1 MVNEL
6 YILLNDG
13 TEHFWQEIYN
23 DLSFISVAQSAVYLS
38 NKFLY
43 PKNKVIAVRNTN
55 NDCYSVNYNSKNE
68 LIKITKSDYE
78 RMKNENSISGN
89 P

>member
-1 MVNEL
+1 MANEL

-13 TEHFWQEIYN
+13 TERFWQEIYN
-23 DLSFISVAQSAVYLS
+23 GLSFISVAQAAVYLS
-38 NKFLY
+38 NRFFY
-43 PKNKVIAVRNTN
+43 PKNRVIAVRNTS
-55 NDCYSVNYNSKNE
+55 NDCYSVNYDSKNE
-68 LIKITKSDYE
+68 LVKITKSDYE